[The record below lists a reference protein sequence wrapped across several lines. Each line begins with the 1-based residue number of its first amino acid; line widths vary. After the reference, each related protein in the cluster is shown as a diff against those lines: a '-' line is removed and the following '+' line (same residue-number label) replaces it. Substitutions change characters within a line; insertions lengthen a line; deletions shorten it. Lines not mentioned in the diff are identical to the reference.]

1 MKTKTTSN
9 DVCRCGKP
17 ATFKNN
23 VRAFCEP
30 CRQRA
35 LDNWNREVRGM
46 NLIINPKGNKKGRGG
61 RRNG

>member
-1 MKTKTTSN
+1 MEAKTTSN

-30 CRQRA
+30 CRQHA
-35 LDNWNREVRGM
+35 LYNWNREAANINFRM
-46 NLIINPKGNKKGRGG
+46 NPKSNRMG
-61 RRNG
+61 RRRARK